1 MEIDQGAELGLR
13 RGLCVRAALA
23 GRFDEQKAERR
34 ERIGRAAI
42 HNRLDGGVVDALMTT
57 NSVAFVARLSRAHL
71 RKLALTASS
80 CGTAA
85 EEPSGPWREP
95 QAEVHAPYRPSQS
108 PTIGFQPALAGP
120 YVSTTS
126 APPKEFEFLK

>member
-95 QAEVHAPYRPSQS
+95 HSRGSRPLQAVPIANEWLPACVGRTVCKHHVG
-108 PTIGFQPALAGP
+108 PTEGI
-120 YVSTTS
+120 
-126 APPKEFEFLK
+126 